1 MKSKKSSLRAA
12 LFLALIGAAFAF
24 TACWQ
29 GTPAGGS
36 NMPGSSGNVTS
47 GDNKPGDTN
56 SKNNNSK
63 DNGSKNA
70 DGNKSGD
77 TDSKDNNPKDSGG
90 GENSGGGNTASS
102 IEGSWKANGGQLVLH
117 LKSGKV
123 TYTGT
128 VTSTVGG
135 EVSDSG
141 RYTITGA
148 TITFTGFTNP
158 GVKVLFNREFKYE
171 IKGDTLTLLDG
182 ATNTPMFIF
191 KKA

>member
-12 LFLALIGAAFAF
+12 LFLALVGAAFLF

-29 GTPAGGS
+29 GTPAGGDKL
-36 NMPGSSGNVTS
+36 PDVTE
-47 GDNKPGDTN
+47 
-56 SKNNNSK
+56 
-63 DNGSKNA
+63 NGGKTS

-77 TDSKDNNPKDSGG
+77 TDSKDSDGK
-90 GENSGGGNTASS
+90 NSGEDSTASS
-102 IEGSWKANGGQLVLH
+102 IEGSWKANSGQLVLQ
-117 LKSGKV
+117 LKNGKV
-123 TYTGT
+123 TYT
-128 VTSTVGG
+128 STVGV

-141 RYTITGA
+141 TYTITGT

-182 ATNTPMFIF
+182 ATNTPMFKF

>member
-36 NMPGSSGNVTS
+36 DIP
-47 GDNKPGDTN
+47 
-56 SKNNNSK
+56 
-63 DNGSKNA
+63 
-70 DGNKSGD
+70 
-77 TDSKDNNPKDSGG
+77 GG
-90 GENSGGGNTASS
+90 GGGGSGGGNTASS
-102 IEGSWKANGGQLVLH
+102 IEGRWKANGGQLVLQ

-123 TYTGT
+123 TY
-128 VTSTVGG
+128 TSTVGG

-141 RYTITGA
+141 TYTIIGN

-158 GVKVLFNREFKYE
+158 GLQMLFNREFKYE

-182 ATNTPMFIF
+182 AMNTPVFTF